1 MLGYVGFFNP
11 TLLIPFHSLFL
22 YFLDF
27 DDFVTDF
34 LLLLDIF
41 DFNLLVFFLILEVLL
56 ALNFIDLF
64 FIFLE

>member
-1 MLGYVGFFNP
+1 MLGYLGFFNP
-11 TLLIPFHSLFL
+11 ALLIPFHSLFL
-22 YFLDF
+22 YFLYF